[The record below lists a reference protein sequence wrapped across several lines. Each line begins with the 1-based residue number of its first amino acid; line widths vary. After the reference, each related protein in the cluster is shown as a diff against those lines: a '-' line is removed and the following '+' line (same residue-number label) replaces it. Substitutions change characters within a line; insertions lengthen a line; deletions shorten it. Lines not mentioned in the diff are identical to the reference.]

1 MPPKLNEMEYEMPE
15 QIHGGFA
22 GPNSARQY
30 QSHPAGLQ
38 QQMSANSFGAQP
50 FQQAHPNMPQPH
62 QSGFNPITGMP
73 NSHAY

>member
-50 FQQAHPNMPQPH
+50 FQ
-62 QSGFNPITGMP
+62 
-73 NSHAY
+73 